1 MLRNRFD
8 PFCASSSI
16 KIFAEVEEKGRGTKL
31 NNTASVALL
40 ANQVRFS
47 FDETMPRMFRPGM
60 EYPVMVSGFVCIFGC
75 ACLINAQA
83 HTCAALQSCFWPLSF
98 CALLYI
104 HVVTQI
110 KSLLPGDLPA
120 RFKRFYLTVT
130 ANNGD
135 LSIWTK
141 NKTLRTDKRGE
152 WMKSF
157 LVPSGANCLKI
168 VVCSAYVHVYVIL
181 TQAVSMWNACLACTK
196 CTSG

>member
-1 MLRNRFD
+1 MCLFD
-8 PFCASSSI
+8 QCTSPCLHAQHFSPASGLFPFVHYC
-16 KIFAEVEEKGRGTKL
+16 
-31 NNTASVALL
+31 
-40 ANQVRFS
+40 
-47 FDETMPRMFRPGM
+47 M
-60 EYPVMVSGFVCIFGC
+60 
-75 ACLINAQA
+75 
-83 HTCAALQSCFWPLSF
+83 
-98 CALLYI
+98 YI

-110 KSLLPGDLPA
+110 KSLLPGDRPA

-168 VVCSAYVHVYVIL
+168 VVCSAYVQVYNVCMSYSYRQCPCGMHVLHVL
-181 TQAVSMWNACLACTK
+181 SAQVDDGVLVFSSLCTY
-196 CTSG
+196 CTCI